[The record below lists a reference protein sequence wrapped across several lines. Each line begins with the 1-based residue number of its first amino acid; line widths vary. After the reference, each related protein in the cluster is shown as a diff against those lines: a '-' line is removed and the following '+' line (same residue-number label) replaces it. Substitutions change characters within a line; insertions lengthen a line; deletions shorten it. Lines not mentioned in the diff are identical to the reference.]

1 MRLVD
6 WNYQKGVS
14 SFFILGVL
22 KVNDNMKYDKV
33 D

>member
-1 MRLVD
+1 MKRIIP
-6 WNYQKGVS
+6 KRVS

-22 KVNDNMKYDKV
+22 NVNDYMKYDKI

>member
-1 MRLVD
+1 MKK
-6 WNYQKGVS
+6 NYPKRVS

-22 KVNDNMKYDKV
+22 KANDNMKYDKV